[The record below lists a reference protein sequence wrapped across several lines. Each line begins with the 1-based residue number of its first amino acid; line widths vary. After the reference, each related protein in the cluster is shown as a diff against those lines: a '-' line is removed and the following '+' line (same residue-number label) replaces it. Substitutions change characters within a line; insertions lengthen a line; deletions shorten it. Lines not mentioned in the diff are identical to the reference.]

1 MFPESNKNIDSVP
14 GIYKKREEI
23 REYGASNLKFL
34 GKERPLDIFLLKKE
48 VLELLNK
55 SKIDKNLSSEDR
67 KILPELISNLSDKF
81 YLDFIDLD
89 FKSFSITPHEYD
101 WLKAN
106 SKNKWAK
113 YLIYRYKFK
122 TYPTKK
128 IISNFPV
135 HLCIEPTS
143 VCNLRCIMCFQLDK
157 TFSANKEFIG
167 FMDWNLFTKVVD
179 QAAEN
184 DCQAITLA
192 SRGEPT
198 LHKDFGKMLEYI
210 YKKGIMDVKINTNA
224 TRLTEKLCHQIL
236 QSKIATVT
244 LSVDA
249 CNPET
254 YEAIRVG
261 GKFEQVLKNIKMFKR
276 IRENEYVGSQTKT
289 RIAGVAV
296 KKTQSPKEMFNF
308 WSQYV
313 DQVTIRKEIPRWDT
327 YNNKT
332 HNELGVCNLLF
343 ERIYVWF
350 DGICSPCDFDYKAEL
365 RFGNANS
372 DLISDIWLGESYQ
385 KIRQLHLDKKR
396 NCLRPCDRCN
406 FGINV

>member
-1 MFPESNKNIDSVP
+1 MFSRPDKKFSSPP
-14 GIYKKREEI
+14 GIYKKVEEKK
-23 REYGASNLKFL
+23 EYGASNLQFISNSK
-34 GKERPLDIFLLKKE
+34 PLDISLLKKE

-55 SKIDKNLSSEDR
+55 SKEDNNLSFED
-67 KILPELISNLSDKF
+67 KKLLPDLTENLSEKF
-81 YLDFIDLD
+81 YLNFIDLD
-89 FKSFSITPHEYD
+89 YKSFSITPHEYD
-101 WLKAN
+101 WLHSN
-106 SKNKWAK
+106 SKEKWVD
-113 YLIYRYKFK
+113 YLLYRYKFK
-122 TYPTKK
+122 LFPTKK
-128 IISNFPV
+128 IISKFPV

-143 VCNLRCIMCFQLDK
+143 LCNLRCIMCFQLDK
-157 TFSANKEFIG
+157 SFSSNKDFMG
-167 FMDWNLFTKVVD
+167 FMEWDLFTKVVD

-184 DCQAITLA
+184 KCHAITLA

-198 LHKDFGKMLEYI
+198 LHKDFGKMLIYI
-210 YKKGIMDVKINTNA
+210 HNKGIMDVKINTNA

-236 QSKIATVT
+236 QSNIATVT

-254 YEAIRVG
+254 YESIRVG
-261 GKFEQVLKNIKMFKR
+261 GKFNQVLKNIKMFHK
-276 IRENEYVGSQTKT
+276 IRNQEYKGCQTKT

-296 KKTQSPKEMFNF
+296 KDTQSPDEMLKF
-308 WSQYV
+308 WSQHV

-332 HNELGVCNLLF
+332 HDHLGICNLLF

-350 DGICSPCDFDYKAEL
+350 DGVCSPCDFDYKAEL

-372 DLISDIWLGESYQ
+372 QTISDIWLGEEYK
-385 KIRQLHLDKKR
+385 KIRKFHTDGKR

-406 FGINV
+406 FGVT